1 MIHRR
6 YVLAAATA
14 VAIGVA
20 AVLVDTGATS
30 TTATTAAPLR
40 DANVPAP
47 QLALPYNPPCAVQ
60 PFDIGQF
67 DSLAPGAANP
77 SLTPVSSL
85 HVLAICDNGT
95 ITISSLGS
103 R

>member
-1 MIHRR
+1 MTHRP

-14 VAIGVA
+14 VAISVA
-20 AVLVDTGATS
+20 AILMDTGATS

-40 DANVPAP
+40 DANIPAP
-47 QLALPYNPPCAVQ
+47 QIALPYYPHCAVH

-77 SLTPVSSL
+77 SAPPTGSV

-103 R
+103 P

>member
-1 MIHRR
+1 MTHRR
-6 YVLAAATA
+6 YVLSAATA

-20 AVLVDTGATS
+20 AILVGTGPTS
-30 TTATTAAPLR
+30 TTTTTAAPLR

-47 QLALPYNPPCAVQ
+47 QLALPYYPHCAVQ

-67 DSLAPGAANP
+67 DSLAPGSAKP
-77 SLTPVSSL
+77 SEAPLGRF
-85 HVLAICDNGT
+85 HVVAICDNGT

-103 R
+103 P